1 MQYDNSKSFTENL
14 KRLTMNNN
22 LTISREN
29 ALAAYDNT
37 DANGRE
43 LLEHLFGKE
52 LFVKKD
58 ITERVKTFE
67 DACAVLG
74 DEHPFVFMF
83 SHYYANQLGEFDGDN
98 CNSDIAA
105 YIQLRII
112 TAALNEGWE
121 PQFTEDE
128 CRYYPWFEFFTQS
141 ELNEMSDDEKGRVVG
156 RANNNSGASGGL
168 AYAHAYGASSSSFGY
183 SGSRLAFKTR
193 ELAEYAG
200 RQFVELYADFVFPE
214 KA

>member
-1 MQYDNSKSFTENL
+1 MANNNL
-14 KRLTMNNN
+14 TNN

-29 ALAAYDNT
+29 AIAAYDNT
-37 DANGRE
+37 NDAGRK

-67 DACAVLG
+67 DACNELG
-74 DEHPFVFMF
+74 QDHPFVKLYNLYVVTVTKGAMRDTDKDVFI
-83 SHYYANQLGEFDGDN
+83 YLK
-98 CNSDIAA
+98 
-105 YIQLRII
+105 LRII

-128 CRYYPWFEFFTQS
+128 YRYYPWFALFTQS
-141 ELNEMSDDEKGRVVG
+141 ELNEMSDDKKGRVVG
-156 RANNNSGASGGL
+156 RASSNSGVFGGL
-168 AYAHAYGASSSSFGY
+168 AFANVGSASSYSSGY
-183 SGSRLAFKTR
+183 YGSRLAFRTR
-193 ELAEYAG
+193 ELADYAG

>member
-1 MQYDNSKSFTENL
+1 
-14 KRLTMNNN
+14 MNNN

-74 DEHPFVFMF
+74 DENQFVLLYNVFINEF
-83 SHYYANQLGEFDGDN
+83 SVTKHIQ
-98 CNSDIAA
+98 SDKDVLT
-105 YIQLRII
+105 YLKLRII

-156 RANNNSGASGGL
+156 RASSNSSAYGGL
-168 AYAHAYGASSSSFGY
+168 AYAYAVSASSNSYGY
-183 SGSRLAFKTR
+183 VGSRLAFKTR

>member
-1 MQYDNSKSFTENL
+1 MNKNL
-14 KRLTMNNN
+14 E
-22 LTISREN
+22 ISRES
-29 ALAAYDNT
+29 AIAAYDNT
-37 DANGRE
+37 DDAGRE
-43 LLEHLFGKE
+43 LLENLFGKE
-52 LFVKKD
+52 VFAKG

-67 DACAVLG
+67 DAREALG
-74 DEHPFVFMF
+74 DEHPLVKE
-83 SHYYANQLGEFDGDN
+83 YWGVVNVDL
-98 CNSDIAA
+98 DITQDLIA
-105 YIQLRII
+105 YLKLRII

-156 RANNNSGASGGL
+156 RAFDNSNAVGGF
-168 AYAHAYGASSSSFGY
+168 AYAYNASSYSSGY
-183 SGSRLAFKTR
+183 NGSRLAFKTR

-200 RQFVELYADFVFPE
+200 RQFTELYAHFICGLPFYR